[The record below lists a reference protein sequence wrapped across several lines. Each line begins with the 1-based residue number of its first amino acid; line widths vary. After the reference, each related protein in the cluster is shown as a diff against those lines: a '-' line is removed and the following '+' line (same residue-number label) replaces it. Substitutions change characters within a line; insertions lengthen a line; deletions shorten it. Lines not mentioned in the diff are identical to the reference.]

1 MNVECADSSGVAGLI
16 LALEANIVE
25 LVSVARGQHAR
36 STIKIREISAL
47 QRGGVCDGESCERGH
62 EDTNDEGF
70 GC

>member
-1 MNVECADSSGVAGLI
+1 
-16 LALEANIVE
+16 LALEAGIVE